1 MTICNYSTWTD
12 FHAFPNTN
20 GFHPLFCEQGWAA
33 WLKFTCFDEIAD
45 EIAHECDGRI
55 LMHGV
60 AGWGKTKTIG
70 YFPFGSPVTSETWNF
85 EELAKSKVG
94 QIYPHLREQFVD
106 YMAPRQKAYRNL
118 LAHIGGVD
126 VEKPGDADAAFT
138 PLRQS
143 GITPIIDAEGVVAS
157 GGFSREAL
165 TGILI
170 YGVEPGGQ
178 PEGQLKG
185 ASWSLS
191 DSYWQSRF
199 SRPKQPGD
207 LLYQKYEPDP
217 ETRALKAAKAI
228 GQGFI
233 PCIAV
238 KPITSAGWGEA
249 ENMTRKQVR
258 ELVRMN
264 G

>member
-20 GFHPLFCEQGWAA
+20 GFHPLFCEQGWEA
-33 WLKFTCFDEIAD
+33 WLKFTCFDEIAL
-45 EIAHECDGRI
+45 ECHGRV

-70 YFPFGSPVTSETWNF
+70 YFPSGATVTSETWNF
-85 EELAKSKVG
+85 RELAESETG
-94 QIYPHLREQFVD
+94 QKYPHLWKEFAQW
-106 YMAPRQKAYRNL
+106 MGPRQKAYRNL
-118 LAHIGGVD
+118 LAHIGGVS
-126 VEKPGDADAAFT
+126 VEAKMAIFAFT
-138 PLRQS
+138 ELVQS
-143 GITPIIDAEGVVAS
+143 GIPPIIDAEGVVAS
-157 GGFSREAL
+157 GGLSKEAL
-165 TGILI
+165 AGILI

-178 PEGQLKG
+178 PEGQLTG
-185 ASWSLS
+185 SSWSLS

-199 SRPKQPGD
+199 ARPKQPGD
-207 LLYQKYEPDP
+207 LLYQKYEVDP
-217 ETRALKAAKAI
+217 EVRALKAAKAI

-238 KPITSAGWGEA
+238 KPITSAGWGEGG
-249 ENMTRKQVR
+249 NMTRKQVR